1 MVEVCT
7 RKKSY
12 CSDECNT
19 EQPQQES
26 NELCLSQRAAW
37 WNELRDSRERTFVS
51 NRGGGLLNSLVNL
64 SLKGCSQLHRTD
76 VVLRKGCTTGLR
88 VSPRGPLPLPGKVR
102 RATSY
107 AGSSSGS
114 SPQRSNTTAASLC
127 SLDAAN
133 QPQQPVP
140 AGRAAAGTAGTAAR
154 AQSPAADASTKVSHG
169 RSCSYSS
176 GSSAVGG
183 MGGDSSHGSSPPSSV
198 GTAYEANRAAS
209 SKITLLEDPCDM
221 RFWSVPSMPPRSF
234 SDRTT
239 GGQGQ
244 WKGGS
249 GLNAGSPPPMVTERL
264 AFGVS
269 TAIGVRST
277 MEDFAFALPLA
288 HPSGVDSE
296 LLQAACFGVFD
307 GHGGAEVAQSL
318 AEHVPGRIQENV
330 HQIIEFGPQH
340 IAEVLMGHESLL
352 RRLTEPWIVE
362 SSQADTTS
370 PCAPNLISPCPV
382 VWEEEHLGRRM
393 HAQTMGRQ
401 QQQQEQQPQYASLQE
416 QQQQEQ
422 RKQRLQQRVQ
432 EAQELQRL
440 VALQELDLPGPTAAL
455 LLEEAMAAAE
465 AEEEEIEAATK
476 RPPGGGSAG
485 MQAES
490 PPQHGQQQHKEEQ
503 QQQQQQ
509 QQQQDGP
516 SPPPGLPPEFEAGD
530 PGSTALV
537 VTIVGDRLFCANVGD
552 CRLLVAELD
561 PTTNT
566 VIPRRVTCDHNSQ
579 HPGEAARL
587 AALSVSV
594 SEDGYVGGQEGWLQV
609 SRSIGDF
616 SVKRALGE
624 EIILSEPELHTLRL
638 TENMLF
644 AVAVSDGITNK
655 LSDET
660 IVNQVCRFLS
670 EVPPARKEAAAAA
683 AAAAAVEVYPEGP
696 DSPSSVPPPRPL
708 PLNNDPH
715 HAASQLV
722 QYAINAADS
731 DDNCAVV
738 VVSFKDTPP
747 PVPRRPRLFQR
758 KAATT
763 GQTTI

>member
-401 QQQQEQQPQYASLQE
+401 QQQQEQQMQ
-416 QQQQEQ
+416 
-422 RKQRLQQRVQ
+422 
-432 EAQELQRL
+432 
-440 VALQELDLPGPTAAL
+440 DGPG
-455 LLEEAMAAAE
+455 
-465 AEEEEIEAATK
+465 
-476 RPPGGGSAG
+476 
-485 MQAES
+485 
-490 PPQHGQQQHKEEQ
+490 Q

-509 QQQQDGP
+509 LQQEQGQQHSYRYPQQHLYPAKAPPPPHHPHRWPAPHAPHMVRPPHNPHQPHPRYHQQQQQQSLQGNGDGGTWTGQLWVKNAKGSELVCSVSLAGKGLQRVNQIRIVEYFQRAKLETVLQCS
-516 SPPPGLPPEFEAGD
+516 SPIPVTAIPNKQDAKKLEELCGYMAGHRGKHLFQSAEKGALAELYCVH
-530 PGSTALV
+530 GSTKQILRKAY
-537 VTIVGDRLFCANVGD
+537 
-552 CRLLVAELD
+552 
-561 PTTNT
+561 
-566 VIPRRVTCDHNSQ
+566 
-579 HPGEAARL
+579 L
-587 AALSVSV
+587 A
-594 SEDGYVGGQEGWLQV
+594 
-609 SRSIGDF
+609 
-616 SVKRALGE
+616 
-624 EIILSEPELHTLRL
+624 
-638 TENMLF
+638 
-644 AVAVSDGITNK
+644 
-655 LSDET
+655 
-660 IVNQVCRFLS
+660 
-670 EVPPARKEAAAAA
+670 VP
-683 AAAAAVEVYPEGP
+683 
-696 DSPSSVPPPRPL
+696 
-708 PLNNDPH
+708 N
-715 HAASQLV
+715 ASQSIAEGLSCWF
-722 QYAINAADS
+722 I
-731 DDNCAVV
+731 
-738 VVSFKDTPP
+738 
-747 PVPRRPRLFQR
+747 
-758 KAATT
+758 
-763 GQTTI
+763 G